1 MTKVLTDPKYYTA
14 IANAIRAKNGST
26 EIYKPSGMAAAI
38 SAIQVGGGSA
48 AMYPKVRV
56 KPTENQVIRA
66 TPKIRSDIN
75 SFVASND
82 TDSDGDGYVDFD
94 WHLSNGTPIQ
104 FEVTVFADK
113 NNYAPGNLIV
123 NGENIGSTT
132 ATLDIDKDL
141 TIEAEDAQPISN
153 FMPESYAVLYL
164 GNASDTVLRVV
175 SPSLSGGEEVGTAG
189 AIEGTTSPLLCN
201 VTDNAFNAINGLK
214 LFVIGGG
221 QVQETPIPIPLQ
233 KGTPVSADVS
243 GREPIIILA
252 ASRKEAMAI
261 MASLNL
267 LGD

>member
-26 EIYKPSGMAAAI
+26 AIYKPSGMAAAI

-75 SFVASND
+75 NNSIGSND

-94 WHLSNGTPIQ
+94 WYLSRGTPIQ
-104 FEVTVFADK
+104 FEVTVSATDNSK
-113 NNYAPGNLIV
+113 YVCGNLIV

-141 TIEAEDAQPISN
+141 TIEAEDAQPISST
-153 FMPESYAVLYL
+153 MPESYAVLYVR
-164 GNASDTVLRVV
+164 NETSDYVLRVV
-175 SPSLSGGEEVGTAG
+175 SPSLSGGEEVGTAVV
-189 AIEGTTSPLLCN
+189 EGTTSQLLCN

-214 LFVIGGG
+214 LFVINGLG
-221 QVQETPIPIPLQ
+221 QLQEISITLQ

-243 GREPIIILA
+243 GKSMFILA
-252 ASRKEAMAI
+252 ASINEATAI
-261 MASLNL
+261 VASL
-267 LGD
+267 G

>member
-26 EIYKPSGMAAAI
+26 AIYKPSGMAAAI

-48 AMYPKVRV
+48 AMYPKVRI

-75 SFVASND
+75 KSIGSND

-104 FEVTVFADK
+104 FEVAVSATDNRKYVC
-113 NNYAPGNLIV
+113 GNLIV

-141 TIEAEDAQPISN
+141 TIEAEDAHPISSS
-153 FMPESYAVLYL
+153 MPESYAVLY
-164 GNASDTVLRVV
+164 SIEDTGGRALRVV
-175 SPSLSGGEEVGTAG
+175 SPSLPGGEEVGMYG
-189 AIEGTTSPLLCN
+189 AYVTTSLLCF
-201 VTDNAFNAINGLK
+201 VTDNAFNVINGMK
-214 LFVIGGG
+214 LFKIDDLG
-221 QVQETPIPIPLQ
+221 QLQETSITLQ
-233 KGTPVSADVS
+233 KGDSYIPADVS
-243 GREPIIILA
+243 GGKLVYILA
-252 ASRKEAMAI
+252 TSENAAKTI
-261 MASLNL
+261 KASL
-267 LGD
+267 G

>member
-48 AMYPKVRV
+48 AMYPKVRI

-75 SFVASND
+75 SSVASND

-104 FEVTVFADK
+104 FEVTVSATDNSKYFC
-113 NNYAPGNLIV
+113 GNLIV

-141 TIEAEDAQPISN
+141 TIEAEDAQPISS
-153 FMPESYAVLYL
+153 FMPESYAVLYER
-164 GNASDTVLRVV
+164 NATSDYVLRVV
-175 SPSLSGGEEVGTAG
+175 SPSLSGGEEAGTAVPG
-189 AIEGTTSPLLCN
+189 GGPDLLLCN
-201 VTDNAFNAINGLK
+201 VTDNAFNVINGLK
-214 LFVIGGG
+214 FFVISFG
-221 QVQETPIPIPLQ
+221 QLEETPITLQ

-243 GREPIIILA
+243 GGKTRGIFA
-252 ASRKEAMAI
+252 ASIKEATAI
-261 MASLNL
+261 ISSSVN
-267 LGD
+267 

>member
-26 EIYKPSGMAAAI
+26 AIYKPSGMAAAI
-38 SAIQVGGGSA
+38 SAIQTDGGSA

-66 TPKIRSDIN
+66 TPKIRSAIN
-75 SFVASND
+75 NSIGSND

-94 WHLSNGTPIQ
+94 WRLSIGTPIQ
-104 FEVTVFADK
+104 FEVTVSATDNSK
-113 NNYAPGNLIV
+113 YVCGNLIV

-141 TIEAEDAQPISN
+141 TIEAEDAQPISST
-153 FMPESYAVLYL
+153 MPESYAVLYERNETS
-164 GNASDTVLRVV
+164 GYVLRVV
-175 SPSLSGGEEVGTAG
+175 SPSLSGGEEVGTAVV
-189 AIEGTTSPLLCN
+189 EGTTSQLLCN

-214 LFVIGGG
+214 LFVINGLG
-221 QVQETPIPIPLQ
+221 QLQEISITLQ

-243 GREPIIILA
+243 GESMFILA
-252 ASRKEAMAI
+252 ASINEATAI
-261 MASLNL
+261 VASL
-267 LGD
+267 G

>member
-26 EIYKPSGMAAAI
+26 AIYKPSGMAAAI

-48 AMYPKVRV
+48 AMYPKVRI

-75 SFVASND
+75 SSVASND

-104 FEVTVFADK
+104 FEVTVSATDNSK
-113 NNYAPGNLIV
+113 YVCGNLIV

-141 TIEAEDAQPISN
+141 TIEAEDAQPISSS
-153 FMPESYAVLYL
+153 MPESYAVLYL
-164 GNASDTVLRVV
+164 ESASNFVLRVV
-175 SPSLSGGEEVGTAG
+175 SPSLSGGEEVGTAVPG
-189 AIEGTTSPLLCN
+189 EGDASLLCN
-201 VTDNAFNAINGLK
+201 VTDNAFNVINGLK
-214 LFVIGGG
+214 PFEVNDYGKVNEISI
-221 QVQETPIPIPLQ
+221 TPK

-243 GREPIIILA
+243 GGWLIYIFA
-252 ASRKEAMAI
+252 ASIKEATAI
-261 MASLNL
+261 NASL
-267 LGD
+267 G

>member
-75 SFVASND
+75 SSVASND

-104 FEVTVFADK
+104 FEVTVSATDNSK
-113 NNYAPGNLIV
+113 YVCGNLIV

-141 TIEAEDAQPISN
+141 TIEAEDAQPRSSP
-153 FMPESYAVLYL
+153 MPESYAVLYERD
-164 GNASDTVLRVV
+164 ATSDFVLRVV
-175 SPSLSGGEEVGTAG
+175 SPSLSGGEEVGRVDVIG
-189 AIEGTTSPLLCN
+189 RNMQLLCY
-201 VTDNAFNAINGLK
+201 VTDNAFNAINGLG
-214 LFVIGGG
+214 FFEIAGG
-221 QVQETPIPIPLQ
+221 QVEEAPTILQ

-243 GREPIIILA
+243 GGVPIGILA
-252 ASRKEAMAI
+252 ASIKEAKAI
-261 MASLNL
+261 MG
-267 LGD
+267 LG

>member
-26 EIYKPSGMAAAI
+26 AIYKPSGMAAAI

-48 AMYPKVRV
+48 AMYPKVRI

-75 SFVASND
+75 SSVASND
-82 TDSDGDGYVDFD
+82 TDSDWDGYVEFD

-104 FEVTVFADK
+104 FEVTVSATDNSK
-113 NNYAPGNLIV
+113 YVCGNLIV

-141 TIEAEDAQPISN
+141 TIEAEDAKLISS

-164 GNASDTVLRVV
+164 NDETGGGALRVV
-175 SPSLSGGEEVGTAG
+175 SPSLSGGEEVGTAV
-189 AIEGTTSPLLCN
+189 AEGTTSLLCN
-201 VTDNAFNAINGLK
+201 VTDNAFNVINGLK
-214 LFVIGGG
+214 LFVAAGFGYLN
-221 QVQETPIPIPLQ
+221 ETSITPQ

-243 GREPIIILA
+243 GEPKAFLA
-252 ASRKEAMAI
+252 ASINEAMAI
-261 MASLNL
+261 MVSL
-267 LGD
+267 G

>member
-26 EIYKPSGMAAAI
+26 AIYKPSGMAAAI

-48 AMYPKVRV
+48 AMYPKVRI

-75 SFVASND
+75 SSIRSND
-82 TDSDGDGYVDFD
+82 TARDGYVDFD
-94 WHLSNGTPIQ
+94 WHLSHGTPIQ
-104 FEVTVFADK
+104 FEVAVSATDNSKYVC
-113 NNYAPGNLIV
+113 GNLIV

-141 TIEAEDAQPISN
+141 TIEAEDAQLISS
-153 FMPESYAVLYL
+153 FMPESYAVLYWRE
-164 GNASDTVLRVV
+164 ATSDYVLRVV
-175 SPSLSGGEEVGTAG
+175 SPSLSGGEEAGTAVL
-189 AIEGTTSPLLCN
+189 EGTTSLLCN
-201 VTDNAFNAINGLK
+201 VTDNAFNVINGLK

-221 QVQETPIPIPLQ
+221 QLQEISITLQ

-243 GREPIIILA
+243 GANLAFILA
-252 ASRKEAMAI
+252 ASINEATAI
-261 MASLNL
+261 IASL
-267 LGD
+267 G

>member
-26 EIYKPSGMAAAI
+26 AIYKPSGMAAAI

-48 AMYPKVRV
+48 AMYPKVRI

-75 SFVASND
+75 SSVASND

-104 FEVTVFADK
+104 FEVTVSATDNSK
-113 NNYAPGNLIV
+113 YVCGNLIV

-141 TIEAEDAQPISN
+141 TIEAEDAQPISSP
-153 FMPESYAVLYL
+153 MPESYAVLYL
-164 GNASDTVLRVV
+164 NDDTGGRALRVV
-175 SPSLSGGEEVGTAG
+175 SPSLPGGEEVGMYG
-189 AIEGTTSPLLCN
+189 ANVTTSLLCL
-201 VTDNAFNAINGLK
+201 VTDNAFNVINGMK
-214 LFVIGGG
+214 LFKIDDLG
-221 QVQETPIPIPLQ
+221 QLQETSITLQ
-233 KGTPVSADVS
+233 KGDSVSSYVS
-243 GREPIIILA
+243 GGELVYILA
-252 ASRKEAMAI
+252 TSENAAKTI
-261 MASLNL
+261 KASL
-267 LGD
+267 G